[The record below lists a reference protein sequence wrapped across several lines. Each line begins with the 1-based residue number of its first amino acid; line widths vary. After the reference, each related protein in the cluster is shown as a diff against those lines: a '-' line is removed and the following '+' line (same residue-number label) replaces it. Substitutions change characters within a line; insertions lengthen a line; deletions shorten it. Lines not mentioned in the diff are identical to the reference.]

1 MPEIDS
7 PFTMVVF
14 IVLIAVTAG
23 IVRNWLEIRAKHGGS
38 GASARDVAQMRDE
51 ISRLTERVRV
61 LERLATDGE
70 RRLEDEFSRLA

>member
-14 IVLIAVTAG
+14 IVLIAVTAET
-23 IVRNWLEIRAKHGGS
+23 VRNWLKIRAKHGGS